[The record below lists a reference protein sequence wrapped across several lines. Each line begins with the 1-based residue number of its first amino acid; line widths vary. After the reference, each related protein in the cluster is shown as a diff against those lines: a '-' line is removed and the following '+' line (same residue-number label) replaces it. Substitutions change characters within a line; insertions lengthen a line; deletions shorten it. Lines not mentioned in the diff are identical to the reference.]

1 MDDFLAQLS
10 DDQLC
15 NLLGGQSN
23 TGVANTGGMGNL
35 MEYGIPNAMT
45 ADGPQGIRIGTT
57 CTAWPISTLLAST
70 WDVDLVEQVG
80 KAAAIEAHNNGIDIW
95 LAPGMNIHRDPLCG
109 RNFEYYSE
117 DPLITGK
124 MAAAITKGC
133 QSEGVSITLK
143 HFTTNNKETN
153 RNSSDSRV
161 SERALREIYLKGFEI
176 AVKEAQ
182 PWSIMTSYNFLNGIE
197 TSENK
202 ELLTN
207 ITRGEWGYEGIFMT
221 DWGNNSNHAREVLAG
236 NDVKMPSGSP
246 ATLKSALD
254 KGILKRSDLE
264 ACAERLMNLIMK
276 VNIFKDKILDP
287 PTVAIGDD
295 TCFKAAENIIW
306 SQTAR
311 GENTSDEDGG
321 KDLGYCDEGAWT
333 QYQIS
338 VAKSG
343 TYSLSARSASNAGGG
358 AFDVLVDGAKIASF
372 KAVNTGG
379 WQKWTTLEA
388 QEIRLE
394 AGIHTLRIE
403 FTESGSNLNWLHFT
417 RQITQQD
424 LDLQSLQRVASV
436 AEELLTDHAEKYTK
450 DSAQALQ
457 AAIAHAR
464 EIEAKE
470 NPADKELKQAY
481 EDLVDAI
488 VGLKMRGK
496 KSALEAM
503 IAKADEILASDNRYV
518 TATIEGLTEELQQA
532 KAVNEQEDALQNEI
546 NEAVRSLTIKVAEA
560 RLLGDVDG
568 DGQITTKDSVSLL
581 RAAAEIEGLSGQDAA
596 SADVNGDGMVD
607 TTDAVVIL
615 RYTSEQ
621 ISGF

>member
-1 MDDFLAQLS
+1 
-10 DDQLC
+10 
-15 NLLGGQSN
+15 
-23 TGVANTGGMGNL
+23 
-35 MEYGIPNAMT
+35 
-45 ADGPQGIRIGTT
+45 
-57 CTAWPISTLLAST
+57 
-70 WDVDLVEQVG
+70 
-80 KAAAIEAHNNGIDIW
+80 
-95 LAPGMNIHRDPLCG
+95 
-109 RNFEYYSE
+109 
-117 DPLITGK
+117 
-124 MAAAITKGC
+124 
-133 QSEGVSITLK
+133 
-143 HFTTNNKETN
+143 
-153 RNSSDSRV
+153 
-161 SERALREIYLKGFEI
+161 
-176 AVKEAQ
+176 
-182 PWSIMTSYNFLNGIE
+182 
-197 TSENK
+197 
-202 ELLTN
+202 
-207 ITRGEWGYEGIFMT
+207 MT